1 MPEPGQVAQT
11 KKWVPPWR
19 GPNPV
24 RRVVLGVAIWVT
36 GAVGVVVFVT
46 GLTPGDGNRRTLGM
60 AVLWVAAS
68 VSMLQGPKKKVA
80 RILLIVWV
88 VLLLAAGYQLAT
100 S

>member
-1 MPEPGQVAQT
+1 MPDPEAGAQA

-24 RRVVLGVAIWVT
+24 RRVALGVAIWVT
-36 GAVGVVVFVT
+36 MAVGSVVFVT
-46 GLTPGDGNRRTLGM
+46 GLTPGGGNRRTLGM

-68 VSMLQGPKKKVA
+68 VSMLQGPQKKYA